1 VKIKIS
7 FLMLALLMPDASA
20 QGEDSEKLGRL
31 FFTPDQRNALD
42 RQAGLMPSGQ
52 PGAPQTEVTIDG
64 EIWHKAE
71 RRARWINGENTA
83 DAGTP
88 SIPVGDRYQHATG
101 KRQSLLGDGRLTIK
115 PARSSK

>member
-1 VKIKIS
+1 MKIKTT
-7 FLMLALLMPDASA
+7 FLILALLTPGARA
-20 QGEDSEKLGRL
+20 LGEDSEKLGRL

-52 PGAPQTEVTIDG
+52 TGTPQTEVTIDG
-64 EIWHKAE
+64 EIWRKAE

-101 KRQSLLGDGRLTIK
+101 KRQSLLGDGRLIIK
-115 PARSSK
+115 PGRASK

>member
-1 VKIKIS
+1 
-7 FLMLALLMPDASA
+7 MLALLTPGARPQA
-20 QGEDSEKLGRL
+20 EDSEKLGRL
-31 FFTPDQRNALD
+31 FFTPNQRNALD

-52 PGAPQTEVTIDG
+52 AGARQAEVTIDG

-88 SIPVGDRYQHATG
+88 SIPVGDHYQHATG
-101 KRQSLLGDGRLTIK
+101 KRQSLLGDGRLIIK
-115 PARSSK
+115 PGRTSK